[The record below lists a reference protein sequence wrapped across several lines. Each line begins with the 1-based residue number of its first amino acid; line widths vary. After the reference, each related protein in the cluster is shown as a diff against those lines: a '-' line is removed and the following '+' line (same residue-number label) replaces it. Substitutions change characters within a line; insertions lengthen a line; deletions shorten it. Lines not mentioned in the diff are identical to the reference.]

1 MPIVSLGS
9 DAVEVTEGGNAEIEV
24 IRSGDPG
31 VNITVLLTGT
41 VVAGAT
47 NPAECTLLLL
57 LLFFAL
63 EACMFE
69 FVLSITASMR
79 SM

>member
-9 DAVEVTEGGNAEIEV
+9 DAVDVTEGASAEIEV

-47 NPAECTLLLL
+47 SPAECTLLFIY
-57 LLFFAL
+57 FFP
-63 EACMFE
+63 
-69 FVLSITASMR
+69 
-79 SM
+79 